1 MKIKVMATISLLALF
16 LIGCSSS
23 HQFIDVDEALLI
35 KPGMSKAE
43 IRTTLGKPTE
53 VRAGIVLKNND
64 VIELW
69 RYQMKEMQ
77 RKQVV
82 DINKILPAFITKK
95 QKPDKEFNPN
105 DWSGENRYGLVF
117 KNDKLIK
124 WGYMGD
130 DWSDYSHEQGDELP
144 PASSKPQEKGGSSGG
159 LLSKI
164 PIVGGLLSKIPIIG
178 NL

>member
-1 MKIKVMATISLLALF
+1 MKIKVVIIISLLALF
-16 LIGCSSS
+16 LVGCSSS

-35 KPGMSKAE
+35 KPGMSKSDARV
-43 IRTTLGKPTE
+43 ILGKPTE

-77 RKQVV
+77 IKQVI
-82 DINKILPAFITKK
+82 DINKVLPAFIVAK
-95 QKPDKEFNPN
+95 QKPDKEFRPN

-144 PASSKPQEKGGSSGG
+144 PASSKLQVAGGSGGG
-159 LLSKI
+159 LLSKV

>member
-1 MKIKVMATISLLALF
+1 MKTRVMAIISLLALL

-23 HQFIDVDEALLI
+23 HQFIDVDDALLI
-35 KPGMSKAE
+35 KPGMSKTDV
-43 IRTTLGKPTE
+43 RRTLGKPTE
-53 VRAGIVLKNND
+53 VRAGIVLKNDD

-69 RYQMKEMQ
+69 GYQMKNMQ
-77 RKQVV
+77 NRQVL
-82 DINKILPAFITKK
+82 DINNILPPVIIPKS
-95 QKPDKEFNPN
+95 KPDKEFRSN

-130 DWSDYSHEQGDELP
+130 DWTDYSQEQGDELP
-144 PASSKPQEKGGSSGG
+144 PSSSKPAVAGGGGG

-164 PIVGGLLSKIPIIG
+164 PLIG
-178 NL
+178 RFLK